1 MVDTS
6 FTGEETVITMNST
19 DLVDSPAVELNTV
32 KKRPRKQDASKF
44 NRSNRKSK
52 NCAIYYFRHPD
63 TDNEGNPTRTTSEL
77 EDDEGEFDED
87 LLNANT
93 SDDEEWTF
101 TQDNHHQ
108 DDDDDD
114 DAFDEED
121 EEQTG
126 EGTFRRRLQFT
137 PDGTIET
144 TTETHSNLTEVATS
158 TVTGTVTETNTVQ
171 ETSSGCKISYI
182 CVTKAT
188 RESIQ
193 RLVLGAESLV
203 RDDVLMKA
211 QEFQVS
217 GSRMCHAVSTVHGGS
232 NEGGLN
238 SPKIRR
244 VQEWLERQPPA
255 GAALPPSAPL
265 TTDCEASGENS
276 GKILLS

>member
-1 MVDTS
+1 MADTS
-6 FTGEETVITMNST
+6 LTNETVITMNSI
-19 DLVDSPAVELNTV
+19 DLVDSPAEVLTTV
-32 KKRPRKQDASKF
+32 KKRPKKVDASKF

-63 TDNEGNPTRTTSEL
+63 TDNEGNTAATRSEL
-77 EDDEGEFDED
+77 EDEELDED

-93 SDDEEWTF
+93 SDDEEWLF
-101 TQDNHHQ
+101 TADDNHHEAE
-108 DDDDDD
+108 
-114 DAFDEED
+114 DAFDEE
-121 EEQTG
+121 EESRQSTTTDG
-126 EGTFRRRLQFT
+126 DGNFRRRLQFT
-137 PDGTIET
+137 PDGVIET
-144 TTETHSNLTEVATS
+144 TTETHSNLMEVKTS
-158 TVTGTVTETNTVQ
+158 TVTGAITETNTVQ
-171 ETSSGCKISYI
+171 ESGSSCKISYI

-211 QEFQVS
+211 QEFQVA
-217 GSRMCHAVSTVHGGS
+217 GSRMCHAVSTVHGS
-232 NEGGLN
+232 SSEGTFS

-244 VQEWLERQPPA
+244 VQEWLERQPPS

-276 GKILLS
+276 G